1 LLLQAASELGRARA
15 RCQGRPAACSARH
28 SAEWSGRS
36 RGRGAAEEGKGMYL
50 TLFTVGTAVA
60 TFLFC
65 KVLVDIKYIILLK
78 YKYIK
83 LEHKIYIINEKQKLY
98 KLKKYITKK
107 LILLAYIPFLFIM
120 SLLSYL
126 ILLVLSFF

>member
-1 LLLQAASELGRARA
+1 
-15 RCQGRPAACSARH
+15 
-28 SAEWSGRS
+28 
-36 RGRGAAEEGKGMYL
+36 MYL